1 MFAKGIDFAAIPGVW
16 SAKSEI
22 SNIEREDRLFAW
34 TLLIDPVVL
43 RSFDRSG
50 RNNTETVDEVDQ
62 VSGFLRFSA
71 VRNVSS
77 HQASSA
83 NTDIM
88 PEIVGIWRI
97 GESLHQSSTATLS
110 LAQPADAA
118 GSPRWDY
125 VIKRAA
131 GERGELEPRQQIL
144 RFIAAAAGIEH
155 PNLVPVLDA
164 STTASAPYL
173 VMPRLEGTSMERHL
187 LSEARKPLPVALWLV
202 RQIAQGLETLHE
214 SGWIHGDVK
223 PANAIVGPSGHV
235 TLVDLGFATRIHTVA
250 KHHYRGTPAYSAPE
264 ALAAEMAAIP
274 AMDIF
279 SLGRLLWQWI
289 TRTQPAS
296 QEVLEP
302 VADLVEAMICP
313 DADVRPTAGE
323 VSNRL
328 LRLEI
333 ETLGRHIGPSRA
345 AA

>member
-1 MFAKGIDFAAIPGVW
+1 M
-16 SAKSEI
+16 
-22 SNIEREDRLFAW
+22 RY
-34 TLLIDPVVL
+34 
-43 RSFDRSG
+43 
-50 RNNTETVDEVDQ
+50 
-62 VSGFLRFSA
+62 VSCD
-71 VRNVSS
+71 
-77 HQASSA
+77 QASSESA
-83 NTDIM
+83 DINA
-88 PEIVGIWRI
+88 EIIGIWRL
-97 GESLHQSSTATLS
+97 GESLHQSSTATMS
-110 LAQPADAA
+110 LAQPADAV

-131 GERGELEPRQQIL
+131 GEPGELEPRQQIL

-173 VMPRLEGTSMERHL
+173 VMPRLEGASMQSHV

-202 RQIAQGLETLHE
+202 RQIAQGLEALHD

-223 PANAIVGPSGHV
+223 PENAIVGPSGHV

-264 ALAAEMAAIP
+264 ALSGEMAAIP

-279 SLGRLLWQWI
+279 SLGRLLWQWM
-289 TRTQPAS
+289 TRTQPVS
-296 QEVLEP
+296 QEALEP
-302 VADLVEAMICP
+302 VADLVEEMICP
-313 DADVRPTAGE
+313 DADLRPTAGE